1 MAQVGEGENM
11 RLNRDVQEDYISLP
25 PFFKW
30 FNVCCHLLTCY
41 NFRSGLLESIFVFNH
56 D

>member
-11 RLNRDVQEDYISLP
+11 RLNRDVQEDFFHYP
-25 PFFKW
+25 PFL
-30 FNVCCHLLTCY
+30 NDLSVCCHLLTCY
-41 NFRSGLLESIFVFNH
+41 NFRSGLLESIFVFKH